1 MRLEASLST
10 FGSRLYI
17 CPDEQQK
24 EGRSGLGLLGR
35 RAQME
40 DDEDV
45 NGGAD
50 GLLGRQLGHCEL
62 LLGPKVKKGD
72 NWGWKMGPFE
82 MLLVPKKVII
92 WTISLESVHSYP
104 YKIDWFIVASIQAN
118 CVNFSGYLDIQYKNT
133 HPTPHRLRM
142 SKWKA

>member
-1 MRLEASLST
+1 MPGIVAQFAKGMRRAVLRSPQFRLPSKGHVEMRLEASLST

-40 DDEDV
+40 DDDGEE

-62 LLGPKVKKGD
+62 LLGPKVRGGK
-72 NWGWKMGPFE
+72 WGHF
-82 MLLVPKKVII
+82 
-92 WTISLESVHSYP
+92 
-104 YKIDWFIVASIQAN
+104 
-118 CVNFSGYLDIQYKNT
+118 
-133 HPTPHRLRM
+133 
-142 SKWKA
+142 